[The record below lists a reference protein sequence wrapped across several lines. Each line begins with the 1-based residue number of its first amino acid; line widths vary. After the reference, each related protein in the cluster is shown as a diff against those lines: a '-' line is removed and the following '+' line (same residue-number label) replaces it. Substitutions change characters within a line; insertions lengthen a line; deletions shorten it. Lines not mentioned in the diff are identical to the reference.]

1 MTFGVP
7 PVMRRRKM
15 SGLARI
21 TTSTAQGTRVKCAC
35 TLLGSRL
42 GHAERGVPDSRYRL
56 EDKMT
61 QWEYLVLTIG
71 VVDHPSSIE
80 DILNERGSAGWELV
94 SAVHVEIYKGIVI
107 FKRRK

>member
-1 MTFGVP
+1 MKRAGADNHWHSP
-7 PVMRRRKM
+7 
-15 SGLARI
+15 GGARQ
-21 TTSTAQGTRVKCAC
+21 TNA
-35 TLLGSRL
+35 
-42 GHAERGVPDSRYRL
+42 HAVPDSRYRL

-107 FKRRK
+107 FKRRKDEH

>member
-1 MTFGVP
+1 
-7 PVMRRRKM
+7 
-15 SGLARI
+15 
-21 TTSTAQGTRVKCAC
+21 
-35 TLLGSRL
+35 
-42 GHAERGVPDSRYRL
+42 
-56 EDKMT
+56 MT

-107 FKRRK
+107 FKRRKDEH